1 MRMLASENVHGG
13 YTSRG
18 MGGSPHFLRAL
29 ACLAAVA
36 AFSTSCSLLPDLE
49 EEERRTKPLAQT
61 SKIYDSRGR
70 LITTL
75 HAEEDRIVIPIERI
89 PEPLQRAVVAV
100 EDQRYWSHRG
110 IDLRAVLRAAYVNA
124 SSGQVVEGGSTI
136 TQQYVRNA
144 FTSVGTEQTIGR
156 KLKEAALAWQ
166 LEKEYSKEEIL
177 GRYLNT
183 VYFGQGA
190 YGIQQGAKTYFSKPA
205 WELTLA
211 ESALL
216 AGLIAGPERY
226 DPLDNPSS
234 ARLRRDE
241 VLEKMLEQELISS
254 DRYEQVVERPLGLEP
269 APDRVQYPAA
279 YFVDY
284 VKELILNSERFGETY
299 TQRYNFLFEGGLR
312 IYTTIDLDMQR
323 YAEDAVEGILSERY
337 DPHGA
342 LTAVD
347 PRTGHIKAMVGGRNY
362 FSKRSRFAKV
372 NLATGGSTG
381 RQAGSSFKPFALVAA
396 LENGILPSKTYN
408 ASPNLVLDEPPC
420 GSPADPWNVENY
432 EGASYGGSMSVE
444 QGLINSVNVVYAQII
459 RDVGPEKVV
468 EVAHRMGIR
477 SQLRPYC
484 SAVLGTNE
492 VNTLEMASAFGTLAN
507 IGKRVRPIAIE
518 RIEDAEGRV
527 IYDPKPV
534 RHQVLRPDVA
544 WTAVQIMRKVV
555 LSGTGTAANLY
566 PRQVA
571 GKTGTAQ
578 MWRDAWFVGFTPQ
591 ISAAVWVG
599 HPQGQISMVGTRVG
613 NVVGGS
619 FPADIW
625 RSFMTRWINEKHPP
639 VLEFRQPQISYVS
652 VPVDVTQ
659 GCRAVPGLTPAENV
673 QYQQFFPGALPEPCT
688 AAATTSVPSVV
699 GMIAGTAYTHLTDAG
714 FRVTQ
719 SIQQTDSYPA
729 GTVLSQSPAGGTGAP
744 PGSTVSLVVASG

>member
-1 MRMLASENVHGG
+1 
-13 YTSRG
+13 
-18 MGGSPHFLRAL
+18 MGGSYFLRSV
-29 ACLAAVA
+29 ACLATVA
-36 AFSTSCSLLPDLE
+36 ALSTSCSLLPDLE
-49 EEERRTKPLAQT
+49 EEERKSQPLAQT
-61 SKIYDSRGR
+61 SKIYDARGR

-89 PEPLQRAVVAV
+89 PKPLQRAVVAV
-100 EDQRYWSHRG
+100 EDQRFWTHRG

-124 SSGQVVEGGSTI
+124 TSGQVVEGGSTI

-144 FTSVGTEQTIGR
+144 FSSVGTEQTIGR

-190 YGIQQGAKTYFSKPA
+190 YGIQQAAKTFFSKPA
-205 WELTLA
+205 WELQLP

-226 DPLDNPSS
+226 DPLDNPSV
-234 ARLRRDE
+234 ARLRRDG
-241 VLEKMLEQELISS
+241 VLEKMLEQGMLTP
-254 DRYEQVVERPLGLEP
+254 DRYRQVVERPLGLEP
-269 APDRVQYPAA
+269 APDRPQYAAA

-284 VKELILNSERFGETY
+284 VKRQILTSERFGETD
-299 TQRYNFLFEGGLR
+299 TQRYNFLFKGGLK

-323 YAEDAVEGILSERY
+323 YAEDAVEDILTESY

-362 FSKRSRFAKV
+362 FSERSKFAKV

-408 ASPNLVLDEPPC
+408 ASPNLQLDEPPC

-444 QGLINSVNVVYAQII
+444 EGLINSVNVVYAQII
-459 RDVGPEKVV
+459 RDVGPETVV

-507 IGKRVRPIAIE
+507 MGKRVRPIAIK
-518 RIEDAEGRV
+518 RIEDASGKV
-527 IYDPKPV
+527 IYEPKPV
-534 RHQVLRPDVA
+534 RRQVLQPDIA
-544 WTAVQIMRKVV
+544 WTSVQIMRKVV
-555 LSGTGTAANLY
+555 LSGTGTAANIY

-599 HPQGQISMVGTRVG
+599 HPQGQISMTGTRVG
-613 NVVGGS
+613 NVTGGS
-619 FPADIW
+619 FPASIW
-625 RSFMTRWINEKHPP
+625 HAFITRWIAEKHPP
-639 VLEFRQPQISYVS
+639 VLAFRQPQISYVS

-659 GCRAVPGLTPAENV
+659 DCRAVAGITPAEHV
-673 QYQQFFPGALPEPCT
+673 QYKQFFPGALPEPCSAAST
-688 AAATTSVPSVV
+688 ASVPSVV
-699 GMIAGTAYTHLTDAG
+699 GMIAGTAYTILDDAG
-714 FRVTQ
+714 FHVTQ
-719 SIQQTDSYPA
+719 SIQRTDSYPA
-729 GTVLSQSPAGGTGAP
+729 GIVLSQSPAGGAGAP